1 MLAKLASY
9 TLIGIEAAPVE
20 VEVDV
25 SSASMPKIVLVGLA
39 EAAVRESTHRVERAL
54 VNSGYRRPIDRV
66 VINLAPADLKKDAG
80 GLDLPIA
87 LGLLIG
93 SGQVS
98 LDRRGDFAVVGELAL
113 TGETRPI
120 KGALAMALAAVAEGK
135 SGLLVPSANAAE
147 AAVVEGIAVYPI
159 GSLAEAV
166 GFLSGNLDLEPQ
178 VVDLEAVFARD
189 ARYEDDFSDVKGQ
202 DYAKRA
208 LTIAAAGAHNVL
220 MIGPPG
226 TGKTLL
232 ARRLPTIMPVLTP
245 HESLETT
252 RIYSVMGLLR
262 AGQPLMATRPFRS
275 PHHSVS
281 DAGLVGGGTIPQP
294 GEISLAHKGVLFL
307 DELPEFNRKTLEV
320 LRQPLEEGCVTISR
334 ALRSTK
340 FPADFVLVAAMN
352 PCPCGYRSDPRR
364 ACTCSPPQVEKYLSK
379 ISGPLLDRIDL
390 HVEVPAV
397 PFTQLAE
404 APPGPTSSDLLKD
417 VLRARAYQAE
427 RFGPRG
433 PGVNGR
439 DDAPPGPQILCFEAR
454 VDEFPQRRDG
464 RARPLRPRPR
474 QGPPRRPHHGR
485 PRRQRAHPTQPRRRS
500 RRLPVAGSRGVGRVE
515 Y

>member
-1 MLAKLASY
+1 MLAKFASY

-25 SSASMPKIVLVGLA
+25 SSAAVPKTVLVGLA
-39 EAAVRESTHRVERAL
+39 EAAVKESTHRVERAL
-54 VNSGYRRPIDRV
+54 VNSGYRRPADRV
-66 VINLAPADLKKDAG
+66 VINLAPADLRKDAG
-80 GLDLPIA
+80 GFDLPIA
-87 LGLLIG
+87 LGMLAG
-93 SGQVS
+93 SGQ
-98 LDRRGDFAVVGELAL
+98 LAIERRGNFAVVGELAL

-120 KGALAMALAAVAEGK
+120 KGALAMALTASQEGRD
-135 SGLLVPSANAAE
+135 GLLIPSANASE
-147 AAVVEGIAVYPI
+147 AAVVEGVAIYPI

-166 GFLSGNLDLEPQ
+166 GFFSGQLDLEPTAID
-178 VVDLEAVFARD
+178 VDDVFRKLCHLE
-189 ARYEDDFSDVKGQ
+189 EDFSDVKGQ

-208 LTIAAAGAHNVL
+208 LVIAASGGHNVL

-232 ARRLPTIMPVLTP
+232 ARRLPTIMPPLTP
-245 HESLETT
+245 SESLETT
-252 RIYSVMGLLR
+252 RIYSAMGLLR
-262 AGQPLMATRPFRS
+262 PGQPLMAIRPFRS

-320 LRQPLEEGCVTISR
+320 LRQPLEEGRVTISR
-334 ALRSTK
+334 ALRSTT

-364 ACTCSPPQVEKYLSK
+364 ACTCSPQQVEKYLGR

-404 APPGPTSSDLLKD
+404 APPGPTSADILTD
-417 VLRARAYQAE
+417 VLRARARQAE
-427 RFGPRG
+427 RFGSKG
-433 PGVNGR
+433 PQVNGR
-439 DDAPPGPQILCFEAR
+439 MT
-454 VDEFPQRRDG
+454 
-464 RARPLRPRPR
+464 PR
-474 QGPPRRPHHGR
+474 QVRRFCALKPEAASLLKGAMEELGLSA
-485 PRRQRAHPTQPRRRS
+485 RAHDKVLRVARTIADLEGADDIQPQNVAEAVGYRS
-500 RRLPVAGSRGVGRVE
+500 LDRSVWA
-515 Y
+515 